1 LTIEKLIHE
10 LSKHQPQTR
19 VVVQGYEDGFDDISK
34 VVSLVVEKNPNDA
47 WYYGRLIKS
56 DDDGEAAVLLMGSP
70 RSASGR
76 SDDR

>member
-1 LTIEKLIHE
+1 MTIEALIHE

-34 VVSLVVEKNPNDA
+34 VLSLAVEKNPDDA

-56 DDDGEAAVLLMGSP
+56 DGDGETAVLLMGTS
-70 RSASGR
+70 RSSSGY
-76 SDDR
+76 SA

>member
-1 LTIEKLIHE
+1 LTIEELIHE

-47 WYYGRLIKS
+47 WYYGRLIKK
-56 DDDGEAAVLLMGSP
+56 DAHG
-70 RSASGR
+70 
-76 SDDR
+76 